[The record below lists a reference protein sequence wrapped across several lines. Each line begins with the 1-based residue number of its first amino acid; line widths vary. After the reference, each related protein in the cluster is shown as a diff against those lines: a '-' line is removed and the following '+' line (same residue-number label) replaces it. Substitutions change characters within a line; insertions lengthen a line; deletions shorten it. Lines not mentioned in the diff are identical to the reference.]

1 MMASSPR
8 LPGRKPERADVV
20 IVGAGVGGA
29 LTALTLAQAGLRVVC
44 LEQGGWTRPED
55 HPHYSPDWDYLR
67 ATRWSTAPNIRR
79 RTQDY
84 PIDTVDENPLM
95 WNGVGGSSVVYT
107 ATWPRFRPSDF
118 RKGTEHGLQP
128 NWPFSYEDLAPW
140 YETHDALV
148 GVSGFDGDPAIPGR
162 GPFQTPPVAPGPL
175 GSVAGRGFEKLGWH
189 FWPMPCAIL
198 GAPFKERPAC
208 NNCGS
213 CQSGCPTG
221 ALNDYQVSVWPY
233 ALAAGAELRAF
244 ARVERIETGPD
255 GRATGVVYVDR
266 QTGLRY
272 EQDADVVVVA
282 ANGIGTPRLL
292 LLSESAQHPRGL
304 ANSSDEVGR
313 NLMHHGLALVEIW
326 APERT
331 DSHQGIISAV
341 FICEEFAETDPSRG
355 FINGV
360 TLHITRQNGA
370 GYQANGAHSGNA
382 APWGTAHHD
391 WFRRHFGYGFNV
403 LVVGDDLPIA
413 TNRVTLSDTLTDSDG
428 LPAPHITY
436 KLDPNDRR
444 QIDFGIARA
453 LDLAEAIG
461 ATDTL
466 VNNLTN
472 AAGEYVPPAWHLLGT
487 CRMGTDPDASVVN
500 QWHQSWDVPNLYI
513 IDGSVLPTGG
523 AVNPTSTIG
532 ALAMRAA
539 ANLRDT
545 FADARAGAQAG
556 E

>member
-1 MMASSPR
+1 MASSPR
-8 LPGRKPERADVV
+8 LPGRKPERVDVV

-29 LTALTLAQAGLRVVC
+29 LTALTLAQAGLNVVC

-55 HPHYSPDWDYLR
+55 HPHYSPDWDYQR

-84 PIDTVDENPLM
+84 PIDTRDENPLM

-118 RKGTEHGLQP
+118 RKGAEHGLQP
-128 NWPFSYEDLAPW
+128 DWPFTYEDLAPW
-140 YETHDALV
+140 YDTHDALV
-148 GVSGFDGDPAIPGR
+148 GVSGLAGDPAIPER
-162 GPFQTPPVAPGPL
+162 GPFQTPPVSPGPL
-175 GSVAGRGFEKLGWH
+175 GTVSGRGFEKLGWH

-198 GAPFKERPAC
+198 GAPYKGRPAC

-221 ALNDYQVSVWPY
+221 ALNDYSITVWPQ
-233 ALAAGAELRAF
+233 AIAAGADLRTF

-266 QTGLRY
+266 QTGLRFQ
-272 EQDADVVVVA
+272 QDADVVVVA
-282 ANGIGTPRLL
+282 ANGVGTSRLL
-292 LLSESAQHPRGL
+292 LLSENAQHPHGL
-304 ANSSDEVGR
+304 ANSSDQVGR

-326 APERT
+326 SPERT

-341 FICEEFAETDPSRG
+341 YICEEFAETDPTRG

-382 APWGTAHHD
+382 APWGTAHHE
-391 WFRRHFGYGFNV
+391 WFRRHFGFGFNV

-413 TNRVTLSDTLTDSDG
+413 TNRVTLSDTLTDTDG
-428 LPAPHITY
+428 LPAPHLTY

-461 ATDTL
+461 ATDTR
-466 VNNLTN
+466 VNDLTN
-472 AAGEYVPPAWHLLGT
+472 ASGEYTPPAWHLMGT
-487 CRMGTDPDASVVN
+487 CRMGTDPEASVVN

-539 ANLRDT
+539 ADLRDT
-545 FADARAGAQAG
+545 FADARAGVRAAS
-556 E
+556 

>member
-1 MMASSPR
+1 MASSPR

-29 LTALTLAQAGLRVVC
+29 LTALTLAQAGLKVVC

-55 HPHYSPDWDYLR
+55 HPHYSPDWEYQR

-84 PIDTVDENPLM
+84 PIDTRDENPLM

-128 NWPFSYEDLAPW
+128 NWPFAYEDLAPW
-140 YETHDALV
+140 YDTHDALV
-148 GVSGFDGDPAIPGR
+148 GISGWDGDPAIPAR

-175 GSVAGRGFEKLGWH
+175 GTVVARGFETLGWH
-189 FWPMPCAIL
+189 YWPMPCAIL
-198 GAPFKERPAC
+198 GAPFKGRHAC
-208 NNCGS
+208 NNCGN
-213 CQSGCPTG
+213 CQNGCPTG

-233 ALAAGAELRAF
+233 ALAAGVELRTF
-244 ARVERIETGPD
+244 ARVERIETGPA
-255 GRATGVVYVDR
+255 GRASGVVYVDR

-272 EQDADVVVVA
+272 QQDADVVVVA
-282 ANGIGTPRLL
+282 ANGVGTPRLL
-292 LLSESAQHPRGL
+292 LMSENARHPRGL
-304 ANSSDEVGR
+304 ANSSDQVGR
-313 NLMHHGLALVEIW
+313 NLMHHGLVLVEIW
-326 APERT
+326 SPERT

-341 FICEEFAETDPSRG
+341 YICEEFAETDPSRG
-355 FINGV
+355 FINGI

-382 APWGTAHHD
+382 APWGPTHHD
-391 WFRRHFGYGFNV
+391 WFRRHFGFGFNV
-403 LVVGDDLPIA
+403 LVVGDDLPVA
-413 TNRVTLSDTLTDSDG
+413 TNRVTLSTTEVDSDG
-428 LPAPHITY
+428 LPAPRITY

-444 QIDFGIARA
+444 QIDFGIDRAR
-453 LDLAEAIG
+453 DLARAIG
-461 ATDTL
+461 ATDIR

-472 AAGEYVPPAWHLLGT
+472 AAGEYAPPAWHLLGT
-487 CRMGTDPDASVVN
+487 CRMGTDPEASVVN

-539 ANLRDT
+539 ANLRDA
-545 FADARAGAQAG
+545 FADARAGVRAAS
-556 E
+556 